1 MKSSGSDENRRPRG
15 SMSRDPTPLP
25 GLLRSFRRFSRR
37 LRRGAKLLADSQD
50 LQFSLNSSSD
60 HGVHASFDESDL
72 LIRYAAM
79 LRPFMKAGT
88 DLELRSFWQ
97 RLGSESELVSESVRD
112 SIAKAFE
119 QADRLPCEFV
129 VNGRTLTARD
139 VYFAY
144 AEGEFFDENADAKK
158 LLEEMSVGPARKLV
172 QFLFHSACL
181 SYSQLVFAIRDVV
194 FALEQANS
202 QSAQTD
208 HEVHPCIYCLASDG
222 GFRSEE
228 HVIPEAFG
236 VDELVLQGVVC
247 DRCNNQLSSLD
258 QFLAEFEPLSL
269 LRVWN
274 VPLTKRGKFPRS
286 DFGDYSLRKVRPRE
300 ILVTS
305 RARAGSPAWE
315 ELPDGR
321 VRLSLTTETRRPVD
335 ARRLGRA
342 LFKIGLG
349 LVAHDEGPQR
359 ACEARFDGARDF
371 IFGRAAM
378 PNHLIVPRK
387 ATPDA
392 QVAAAW
398 QTVDDATVVVLSF
411 FGVPFIFNLE
421 PTAFGLT
428 VEYPEGMFD
437 ELWLGELPEE
447 PLSNSAATEPT
458 SSEEK

>member
-1 MKSSGSDENRRPRG
+1 MNSGMSDENQEARDG
-15 SMSRDPTPLP
+15 MSPGPAPLP
-25 GLLRSFRRFSRR
+25 RLLRSFRRFSRG
-37 LRRGAKLLADSQD
+37 LLESAKLLTDSED
-50 LQFSLNSSSD
+50 LQFSLSSSSS
-60 HGVHASFDESDL
+60 HGIRASFDESDS

-88 DLELRSFWQ
+88 DVELRSFWQ
-97 RLGSESELVSESVRD
+97 RLSGESGLVSESARD

-129 VNGRTLTARD
+129 VNGKTLTARD

-144 AEGEFFDENADAKK
+144 AEGEFFDESAEAKK
-158 LLEEMSVGPARKLV
+158 LLEEMSVGPTRKLV
-172 QFLFHSACL
+172 QFLFHSACR

-194 FALEQANS
+194 LAVEQANS
-202 QSAQTD
+202 HSAQTD
-208 HEVHPCIYCLASDG
+208 HEGRPCIYCLASDG
-222 GFRSEE
+222 GFKSEE

-236 VDELVLQGVVC
+236 VDELVLHGVVC
-247 DRCNNQLSSLD
+247 DRCNNQLSNLD

-274 VPLTKRGKFPRS
+274 VPLTKSGKFPRS
-286 DFGDYSLRKVRPRE
+286 DFGDYSLQKVRPRE
-300 ILVTS
+300 MLVTS
-305 RARAGSPAWE
+305 RARTGSPAWE

-321 VRLSLTTETRRPVD
+321 VRLSLTTKTRRPVD

-349 LVAHDEGPQR
+349 LVAHDKGPQY
-359 ACEARFDGARDF
+359 ACEARFNAARDF

-387 ATPDA
+387 ATPNA
-392 QVAAAW
+392 QVAAIW
-398 QTVDDATVVVLSF
+398 QTVGDATVVVLNF
-411 FGVPFIFNLE
+411 FGVAFNFNLE

-428 VEYPEGMFD
+428 AEYPEGMFD
-437 ELWLGELPEE
+437 ELWLGEPPQERTV
-447 PLSNSAATEPT
+447 SGAVTGSAPGE
-458 SSEEK
+458 